1 MTTVPFWGRLFFCA
15 FTPFSWHTMAIM
27 AKPKIKYTCNDC
39 GASYP
44 RWQGHCESC
53 DAWNSIVEE
62 IPVAASPMSGRVSG
76 GKAAQLVSLDGA
88 PEDAP
93 RHLTQSAEFNRVLGG
108 GLVPG
113 SAILI
118 GGDPGIGKSTL
129 LLQTAAHLSQ
139 KTPVLYFSGEES
151 ASQIQMRG
159 RRLGLEK
166 ANVHIATTGHLETIL
181 ATIADHKAGFAV
193 IDSIQTVFSDKTESA
208 PGTVSQVRL
217 AANEIIGAAK
227 RAGTCIVFVGHVTK
241 EGQIAGPR
249 VLEHMVD
256 TVMYFEGDRGQP
268 FRILR
273 TFKNRFGATNEIGV
287 FDMGDK
293 GLRDVPNPSAMF
305 LDERSLEAAG
315 SAVITAMEGTRPML
329 MEVQALVSATN
340 LAQPRRTTLGV
351 DGGRL
356 AMLSAVLDKHA
367 GFTFSNHDIFL
378 NIAGGLKVTEPAADL
393 AMASAMVSSLLN
405 KPIPADRVVMG
416 ELGLTGEVRSVGQMD
431 IRLKEAKKLGFKVA
445 IIPAGIT
452 PPKVDGLKV
461 VPIKRLSQLVEHL
474 F

>member
-1 MTTVPFWGRLFFCA
+1 MR
-15 FTPFSWHTMAIM
+15 IM

-39 GASYP
+39 GATYP

-53 DAWNSIVEE
+53 DSWNTIVEE
-62 IPVAASPMSGRVSG
+62 LPVTASPMSSKVQG

-88 PEDAP
+88 PQDAP
-93 RHLTQSAEFNRVLGG
+93 RHLTQSGEFNRVLGG
-108 GLVPG
+108 GMVPG

-249 VLEHMVD
+249 Q
-256 TVMYFEGDRGQP
+256 GP
-268 FRILR
+268 
-273 TFKNRFGATNEIGV
+273 
-287 FDMGDK
+287 
-293 GLRDVPNPSAMF
+293 
-305 LDERSLEAAG
+305 
-315 SAVITAMEGTRPML
+315 
-329 MEVQALVSATN
+329 
-340 LAQPRRTTLGV
+340 
-351 DGGRL
+351 
-356 AMLSAVLDKHA
+356 
-367 GFTFSNHDIFL
+367 
-378 NIAGGLKVTEPAADL
+378 
-393 AMASAMVSSLLN
+393 
-405 KPIPADRVVMG
+405 
-416 ELGLTGEVRSVGQMD
+416 TGEVLRPMS
-431 IRLKEAKKLGFKVA
+431 EALGAKA
-445 IIPAGIT
+445 
-452 PPKVDGLKV
+452 
-461 VPIKRLSQLVEHL
+461 
-474 F
+474 

>member
-1 MTTVPFWGRLFFCA
+1 
-15 FTPFSWHTMAIM
+15 M
-27 AKPKIKYTCNDC
+27 AKLKTKFTCQEC
-39 GASYP
+39 GTSYP
-44 RWQGHCESC
+44 RWQGHCEGC

-62 IPVAASPMSGRVSG
+62 IPVSASPISGRLSG
-76 GKAAQLVSLDGA
+76 GKAAPLVALDGA
-88 PEDAP
+88 PENTP
-93 RHLTQSAEFNRVLGG
+93 RKLTQSAEFNRVLGG
-108 GLVPG
+108 GFVEG

-139 KTPVLYFSGEES
+139 TTPVLYFSGEES
-151 ASQIQMRG
+151 AAQIQMRG

-181 ATIADHKAGFAV
+181 ATIAEHKAGFAV

-217 AANEIIGAAK
+217 AANELIGAAK

-241 EGQIAGPR
+241 DGQIAGPR

-293 GLRDVPNPSAMF
+293 GLRDVLNPSSLF

-315 SAVITAMEGTRPML
+315 SAVMTAIEGTRPML
-329 MEVQALVSATN
+329 MEVQALVSSTN
-340 LAQPRRTTLGV
+340 FAQPRRTTLGV

-356 AMLSAVLDKHA
+356 AMLAAVLDKHA
-367 GFTFSNHDIFL
+367 GFTFSSHDIFL

-393 AMASAMVSSLLN
+393 AMAAAMVSSLLN
-405 KPIPADRVVMG
+405 KPISADRVVMG

-431 IRLKEAKKLGFKVA
+431 VRLKEAKKLGFKAA
-445 IIPAGIT
+445 ITPAGVT
-452 PPKVDGLKV
+452 LPKVEGLQII
-461 VPIKRLSQLVEHL
+461 PIKRLSQLVEYL

>member
-1 MTTVPFWGRLFFCA
+1 
-15 FTPFSWHTMAIM
+15 M
-27 AKPKIKYTCNDC
+27 AKLKTRYVCQECATE
-39 GASYP
+39 YP
-44 RWQGHCESC
+44 RWQGRCENC
-53 DAWNSIVEE
+53 DAWNSVVEE
-62 IPVAASPMSGRVSG
+62 LPATTHMGSKVSG
-76 GKAAQLVSLDGA
+76 GKPAELIALQGTTVDN
-88 PEDAP
+88 P
-93 RHLTQSAEFNRVLGG
+93 RLNTHSAEFDRVLGG
-108 GLVPG
+108 GLVAG

-151 ASQIQMRG
+151 ASQIQLRAK
-159 RRLGLEK
+159 RLGLEN
-166 ANVHIATTGHLETIL
+166 ADVHIATTGHLETIL
-181 ATIADHKAGFAV
+181 ATMAKNKTGFMV

-227 RAGTCIVFVGHVTK
+227 KAGVCVVFVGHVTK
-241 EGQIAGPR
+241 DGQIAGPR

-287 FDMGDK
+287 FDMCDR
-293 GLRDVPNPSAMF
+293 GLQDISNPSALF
-305 LDERSLEAAG
+305 LEERTTDAAG
-315 SAVITAMEGTRPML
+315 SAVLTAIEGTRPML

-340 LAQPRRTTLGV
+340 QAQPRRTTLGV

-356 AMLSAVLDKHA
+356 SMLAAVLDKHA
-367 GFTFSNHDIFL
+367 GFTFSSHDIFL
-378 NIAGGLKVTEPAADL
+378 NIAGGLRVTEPAADL

-405 KPIPADRVVMG
+405 RPIPSDRVIMG

-431 IRLKEAKKLGFKVA
+431 VRLKEAQKLGFKVA
-445 IIPAGIT
+445 IT
-452 PPKVDGLKV
+452 PTLPTKVKVDGLEIIQ
-461 VPIKRLSQLVEHL
+461 IKRLDHLVEHL
-474 F
+474 FN